1 MPMIRT
7 RRQLEV
13 LQLDNV
19 KESDLESQSTPG
31 GAQLE
36 DSENASLSGDSDSL
50 IQPSSLGATTSSSDL
65 DAVHRE
71 GKAIRVTGG
80 DLAVFGMPT
89 TDRHVVVLEVFSH
102 DLLKALMALCTR

>member
-1 MPMIRT
+1 MVRT

-36 DSENASLSGDSDSL
+36 DSENANLSGDSL
-50 IQPSSLGATTSSSDL
+50 IQPSSLSTTSSSDL
-65 DAVHRE
+65 DAGYRE
-71 GKAIRVTGG
+71 GEAIRVTGG